1 MKKRPTNPAIGNYDV
16 AIIWQNVLMPDL
28 TFETGSGATKNARI
42 RFGCSVIIPDERGRI
57 LLQKRTDG
65 DFWSLPAGGMEPGE
79 TPTQAAIR
87 EVREETG
94 LEVELVR
101 FLGLYSDPELCTV
114 YPAGNRMQLVGASF
128 LARIIGGEMIDS
140 NEETAELRWFAP
152 DALPD
157 NMTPLSKI
165 RLRGY
170 LNGDYCHV
178 D

>member
-1 MKKRPTNPAIGNYDV
+1 MST
-16 AIIWQNVLMPDL
+16 L
-28 TFETGSGATKNARI
+28 TFETGPNVTKNARI
-42 RFGCSVIIPDERGRI
+42 RFGCSVIIPDEQGRI

-65 DFWSLPAGGMEPGE
+65 DWWSLPAGGMEPGE

-87 EVREETG
+87 EAREETG

-101 FLGLYSDPELCTV
+101 FLGVYSDPELCTV
-114 YPAGNRMQLVGASF
+114 YPDGNRMQLVGASF
-128 LARIIGGEMIDS
+128 VARIIGGQLIES

-152 DALPD
+152 EALPA

-165 RLRGY
+165 RLHSY
-170 LNGDYCHV
+170 LAGEHCHV